1 MILWI
6 LGGIILFISVYVVVQ
21 YNLLVSSKNTV
32 SMAWADIE
40 VQLKRRYDLIPNLV
54 DIVKGYAKYEAETIE
69 KVIAARNA
77 AMAVK
82 EGGAKEHSDGQN
94 QLGSAL
100 KSLFAV
106 AENYPDLKASE
117 NFLKL
122 QFELTDVE
130 DRIKAS
136 RRYYNTNVMDYNIR
150 REQFPGNII
159 AAQFNFKPAAFF
171 ELPYEEAVA
180 ASKVVE
186 VKF

>member
-1 MILWI
+1 MLLWI
-6 LGGIILFISVYVVVQ
+6 LGILILIISVYVAVQ
-21 YNLLVSSKNTV
+21 YNLLISAKNTV
-32 SMAWADIE
+32 NMAWSDIE

-54 DIVKGYAKYEAETIE
+54 DIVKGYANYEAETID
-69 KVIAARNA
+69 KVISARNA
-77 AMAVK
+77 AMSVQ
-82 EGGAKEHSDGQN
+82 EGGAAEHCEGQN

-100 KSLFAV
+100 KQLFAV
-106 AENYPDLKASE
+106 AENYPNLKASD
-117 NFLKL
+117 NFLRL

-159 AAQFNFKPAAFF
+159 AKHFNFKPAAFF
-171 ELPYEEAVA
+171 ELPYEESLA
-180 ASKVVE
+180 ASKPAE